1 MGKRRRA
8 RESTI
13 QILFQLEFDDSFPEQ
28 IIEGYWQNRKVP
40 KEIVE
45 YGTWLV
51 KGIINHK
58 DEIDK
63 IVQSVSEHWRI
74 SRMAVVDRNILR
86 LAVFEF
92 LYEKDLDQAIV
103 INEAIEIAKKYSSD
117 QSSMFING
125 VLDAIKERLSKPEDN
140 KKDESNGSNQR

>member
-1 MGKRRRA
+1 MGKRRKA
-8 RESTI
+8 RENAI
-13 QILFQLEFDDSFPEQ
+13 QILFQLEFDDSLPGQ
-28 IIEGYWQNRKVP
+28 VIDGYWQSRKAP

-51 KGIINHK
+51 EGIIHHK
-58 DEIDK
+58 DEIDR

-92 LYEKDLDQAIV
+92 LYEKDLDKAIV

-117 QSSMFING
+117 QASMFING
-125 VLDAIKERLSKPEDN
+125 VLDAIKDKLFKPEDN
-140 KKDESNGSNQR
+140 KKDESNGSSQ

>member
-13 QILFQLEFDDSFPEQ
+13 QILFQLEFDDPFPEQ